1 LAEEAEAEEAR
12 AQAAAEL
19 AEQIAQEDA
28 DLIIYQGNLTT
39 A

>member
-1 LAEEAEAEEAR
+1 LAEAAEAEAAR

-19 AEQIAQEDA
+19 AELIAQEDA
-28 DLIIYQGNLTT
+28 DLIIYQDNLST